1 MKQSS
6 HRQYWFANRLT
17 CQLTFLLAGMGI
29 LDGTAGPLS
38 AQSIDFQRDVAPIFE
53 EHCIDCHGPEAQE
66 SGYRVDS
73 RKITPRGGD
82 LYPTLIIAGN
92 AADSPLM
99 KILSGTDPDLKMPPD
114 GERLSE
120 VELDT
125 LRRWIN
131 EGTPWPKDLA
141 DEDSKTKPLWSLEPI
156 VCPTVPNNSEANDA
170 EKRIPLDAFIAASLQ
185 NKGLKLSPLAD
196 RRQLAK
202 RLYLVT
208 TGLPPTYEQVEAFA
222 ADSRPNA
229 IEKMVDQ
236 LLASPH
242 FGEKWARQWLDV
254 VRFAESDGFE
264 TNHERP
270 NAWRYRDFV
279 IQSFNEDKSYF
290 QFVREQIAGD
300 LLQADVATGFLVGGA
315 TDIVK
320 GEDADLTQIQRMN
333 ELADMVNTTS
343 TAFLGLTVGCARCH
357 NHKFDPI
364 SQSDFY
370 AMQAVFTGVRFG
382 EREIADADQSAR
394 NAEADALAMELAEVE
409 LALAKL
415 VRPAVTQQANLE
427 QFSPVDCRFV
437 RFTITKSSS
446 AEPCIDELEV
456 FSVSDPQL
464 NVAIDS
470 RGVKTS
476 SSGNYAGDPQ
486 HQLQHIND
494 GRYGNPFSWISDS
507 TQTSWVQL
515 EFSQAES
522 VDRIV
527 WSRDRRTEG
536 QTFGDRLPIAYSIST
551 SLDGQNWQVVAT
563 GDDRLGSPQLSER
576 LKSLDPNIARVED
589 LRLKQLLDARAEL
602 ATKISRLRTVPKAY
616 AGRFEQP
623 TKTHRLHRGEHSAPR
638 EEVAPNGL
646 MVLQSQLGSL
656 SLPTNC
662 SDAERRMALAQWITH
677 PENPL
682 TSRVIVNR
690 LWQGVF
696 GRGIVATPSDFG
708 MMGAPPTH
716 PELLDWLAAE
726 LIEQKGSLKSIL
738 KLILTSD
745 AFCQASTPNSD
756 GLAVDAQAH
765 FLWRFPPRRLEG
777 ELIRDRILAA
787 SNQLDLKIGGP
798 GFLLFVPNDNYARN
812 WVAKDEFGPADFRR
826 MIYATKLR
834 MEHDAIFGSFDIPD
848 AGQVCPSRSQSTTP
862 IQSMNLFNSEFVW
875 QQARQLAD
883 DIGAKNV
890 GIPAQIGSLFRRVL
904 LRDPDAE
911 EVIAARA
918 LVDQHG
924 LASLARALFNTNE
937 FLFIE

>member
-1 MKQSS
+1 MKQSNQRRTGS
-6 HRQYWFANRLT
+6 AARFTGQMVIVLAWAGIVIGTTEPLT
-17 CQLTFLLAGMGI
+17 
-29 LDGTAGPLS
+29 
-38 AQSIDFQRDVAPIFE
+38 AQTVDFQRDVAPIFR
-53 EHCIDCHGPEAQE
+53 EHCEDCHGPETQE

-82 LYPTLIIAGN
+82 LYPRLIIAGN
-92 AADSPLM
+92 ATDSPLM

-114 GERLSE
+114 GERLSDA
-120 VELDT
+120 ELDI

-131 EGTPWPKDLA
+131 EGALWPENSA
-141 DEDSKTKPLWSLEPI
+141 DEDSNTKSLWSLEP
-156 VCPTVPNNSEANDA
+156 VVRPSVPAIAANVDGI
-170 EKRIPLDAFIAASLQ
+170 RNPIDAFIAASLR
-185 NKGLKLSPLAD
+185 NKGLSLSPAAD

-202 RLYLVT
+202 RLFLVT
-208 TGLPPTYEQVEAFA
+208 TGLPPTFEQVEAFA
-222 ADSRPNA
+222 SDSSPDA
-229 IEKMVDQ
+229 IEKLVDQ
-236 LLASPH
+236 LLGSPH
-242 FGEKWARQWLDV
+242 CGEKWARQWLDA

-264 TNHERP
+264 TNHDRP
-270 NAWRYRDFV
+270 NAWRYRDYV

-300 LLQADVATGFLVGGA
+300 QLQADVATGFLVGGG

-320 GEDADLTQIQRMN
+320 GDADLTQIQRMN

-343 TAFLGLTVGCARCH
+343 TAFMGLTVGCARCH
-357 NHKFDPI
+357 NHKFDPM

-370 AMQAVFTGVRFG
+370 AMQAVFTGVHFG
-382 EREIADADQSAR
+382 ERDIASPDQPAR
-394 NAEADALAMELAEVE
+394 NAEADGLAKELAKVE
-409 LALAKL
+409 SALAKL
-415 VRPAVTQQANLE
+415 VRPAVTQRANIE
-427 QFSPVDCRFV
+427 HFSPVECRFV

-446 AEPCIDELEV
+446 AEPCIDELEI
-456 FSVSDPQL
+456 FSAADPQL
-464 NVAIDS
+464 NVAIES
-470 RGVKTS
+470 RGVKAS
-476 SSGNYAGDPQ
+476 SSGNYTGDPQ
-486 HQLQHIND
+486 HQLPHIND
-494 GRYGNPFSWISDS
+494 GRYGNPFSWISSS

-515 EFSQAES
+515 EFQQTES

-536 QTFGDRLPIAYSIST
+536 QTFGDRLPIEYSIST

-576 LKSLDPNIARVED
+576 LKIQDPAT
-589 LRLKQLLDARAEL
+589 ARAEDL
-602 ATKISRLRTVPKAY
+602 QLKRLLDSQTELVAKISRLRSLPKAY
-616 AGRFEQP
+616 AGRFEPP

-638 EEVAPNGL
+638 EEVVPDGL
-646 MVLQSQLGSL
+646 AVLHPQLGSL
-656 SLPTNC
+656 SLSSDC
-662 SDAERRMALAQWITH
+662 SDAERRLALAQWITR

-682 TSRVIVNR
+682 TSRVMVNR

-708 MMGAPPTH
+708 MMGASPTH

-726 LIEQKGSLKSIL
+726 LVEQKGSLKSIL
-738 KLILTSD
+738 RLILTSD
-745 AFCQASTPNSD
+745 AFCQSSAPNSK
-756 GLAVDAQAH
+756 GLKVDAQSH

-777 ELIRDRILAA
+777 ELIRDRILA
-787 SNQLDLKIGGP
+787 SSKQLDLKMGGP

-812 WVAKDEFGPADFRR
+812 WIAKDDFGPADFRR

-875 QQARQLAD
+875 QQASQLAD
-883 DIGAKNV
+883 SIVSQDVA
-890 GIPAQIGSLFRRVL
+890 IPEQIGHVFRRVL
-904 LRDPDAE
+904 LRDPDADE
-911 EVIAARA
+911 ATAAQS

-924 LASLARALFNTNE
+924 LASLARALLNTNE